1 MFEVRARDRR
11 IAWRFAFDANPP
23 TIATGEFAAALV
35 IARRF
40 FLEAKPP
47 TVATG
52 SGEVTTARAPTVHG
66 TRRQEDDLEDN
77 DLEEDEGDDDALEE
91 EVPIETD
98 EQPRKVPRAKVDV
111 PSAALRAFIIRPS
124 SFAPGRFAAGT
135 RRLAMYQA
143 RTAA

>member
-1 MFEVRARDRR
+1 MAAICSGVMFEVRARDRR

-52 SGEVTTARAPTVHG
+52 SGEVTTARAPTRGAV
-66 TRRQEDDLEDN
+66 
-77 DLEEDEGDDDALEE
+77 
-91 EVPIETD
+91 
-98 EQPRKVPRAKVDV
+98 
-111 PSAALRAFIIRPS
+111 AATG
-124 SFAPGRFAAGT
+124 AP
-135 RRLAMYQA
+135 
-143 RTAA
+143 